1 MAKSM
6 GSLVLALL
14 IVVMLMGLASHYGS
28 AARKHIWTLGVGL
41 HVYDIIKARFTM
53 YITPSIASVT

>member
-28 AARKHIWTLGVGL
+28 AAHKHIWTLGVGL
-41 HVYDIIKARFTM
+41 
-53 YITPSIASVT
+53 

>member
-28 AARKHIWTLGVGL
+28 AACKHMHMDTN
-41 HVYDIIKARFTM
+41 DNN
-53 YITPSIASVT
+53 ASDYV